1 MGRYHFM
8 RIIRLS
14 FSILSLFFVS
24 ISLLAHTAAAQDTP
38 SFIDVLKKQAEANG
52 NELVIGSQEQ
62 DGNRSIVR
70 DFQYTNETENL
81 EITVNELI
89 LTGFS
94 QVGDKGFSVNRLEA
108 NGFTQKSK
116 TRDGKDTVLSIDAIT
131 ADNVDYPDLADR
143 KTAVWPLS
151 LGDGQFANVT
161 LTTESPKEKQEL
173 RTPGI
178 NITGLEA
185 KDNQTFSVET
195 LVLEALS
202 GTTSAPNGNYDLTL
216 DGITLDNATLI
227 SATAFDIALLEIG
240 KFNLEGTNEEGH
252 DIAFALGKISAR
264 NLYSPDWSK
273 PVDSILPETG
283 INIAAGP
290 AELKLDGKT
299 VFGWNKLEG
308 SSEINDERSVMQGSG
323 AFSRAFVNLDALP
336 VTRENKR
343 GLDAMTELGYERL
356 VLDLTGDG
364 TWNIKTGDLSLG
376 SYRLDIDD
384 VGSIEM
390 VLKASGYTEAVARK
404 VSQLSH
410 KSSLETDPEKQSA
423 ISLQIL
429 GELAGLTL
437 EEAQLSVTDDSAL
450 QRVIKL
456 QSQKTGQDAQSYQ
469 TVIPFLA
476 SSMLGPYNV
485 PELAAQ
491 VRDALGV
498 FMQGNRSIDL
508 RLAPVPP
515 LTTTQIIA
523 LGAGVRAG
531 SVQPDEIVKRLNIT
545 VNGR

>member
-161 LTTESPKEKQEL
+161 LTTEGPKEKQEF

-195 LVLEALS
+195 LVLDALS

-216 DGITLDNATLI
+216 DGITLD
-227 SATAFDIALLEIG
+227 SATPDQ
-240 KFNLEGTNEEGH
+240 
-252 DIAFALGKISAR
+252 R
-264 NLYSPDWSK
+264 YS
-273 PVDSILPETG
+273 
-283 INIAAGP
+283 
-290 AELKLDGKT
+290 
-299 VFGWNKLEG
+299 F
-308 SSEINDERSVMQGSG
+308 
-323 AFSRAFVNLDALP
+323 
-336 VTRENKR
+336 
-343 GLDAMTELGYERL
+343 
-356 VLDLTGDG
+356 
-364 TWNIKTGDLSLG
+364 
-376 SYRLDIDD
+376 
-384 VGSIEM
+384 
-390 VLKASGYTEAVARK
+390 
-404 VSQLSH
+404 
-410 KSSLETDPEKQSA
+410 
-423 ISLQIL
+423 
-429 GELAGLTL
+429 
-437 EEAQLSVTDDSAL
+437 
-450 QRVIKL
+450 
-456 QSQKTGQDAQSYQ
+456 
-469 TVIPFLA
+469 
-476 SSMLGPYNV
+476 
-485 PELAAQ
+485 
-491 VRDALGV
+491 
-498 FMQGNRSIDL
+498 
-508 RLAPVPP
+508 
-515 LTTTQIIA
+515 
-523 LGAGVRAG
+523 
-531 SVQPDEIVKRLNIT
+531 
-545 VNGR
+545 